1 MGELLALGF
10 CHGSIFAQDAI
21 VAKSE
26 GAIVAIYTYIFM
38 AQEAE
43 KVGTKAKQKTNYRS
57 VEVPHM
63 IIPIEDKNQVRA
75 KGAGLLMFW
84 LDCWE
89 CDRFGDRYVLMP
101 DINFKSGRIREY
113 RKKLTEMGL
122 FIFEVRTNVKERRS
136 ELWILNLH
144 GWRNREFWRSTN
156 HLASIGDAPHPKVQS
171 DASTGDKL
179 AHSEIGHHAS
189 TGDADNR
196 RASTGDTNRP
206 ALRRPLPHPET
217 NLASTGDATKLK
229 TQAGQE
235 FQNASITPQYLSVTP
250 HGVTERKEPDA
261 SALRGAPSVERTQEE
276 EIALVTKWTLRKV
289 FSRPTYPGRERL
301 EEWLIARLLECTN
314 YERIRFFESFK
325 FHERQR
331 PGASMSHLISKA
343 LQIIR
348 KGLEVPSDFLPVEK
362 TDASRRP

>member
-1 MGELLALGF
+1 
-10 CHGSIFAQDAI
+10 
-21 VAKSE
+21 
-26 GAIVAIYTYIFM
+26 
-38 AQEAE
+38 
-43 KVGTKAKQKTNYRS
+43 
-57 VEVPHM
+57 
-63 IIPIEDKNQVRA
+63 
-75 KGAGLLMFW
+75 
-84 LDCWE
+84 
-89 CDRFGDRYVLMP
+89 
-101 DINFKSGRIREY
+101 
-113 RKKLTEMGL
+113 
-122 FIFEVRTNVKERRS
+122 
-136 ELWILNLH
+136 
-144 GWRNREFWRSTN
+144 
-156 HLASIGDAPHPKVQS
+156 
-171 DASTGDKL
+171 
-179 AHSEIGHHAS
+179 
-189 TGDADNR
+189 
-196 RASTGDTNRP
+196 
-206 ALRRPLPHPET
+206 LPHPET

-235 FQNASITPQYLSVTP
+235 FQNASVTPQYLSVTP